1 MKQRTNMKK
10 NFLSLSLLVALMLTA
25 TTAQAQ
31 SWSDLFNK
39 DNISK
44 VVNAITGNAQS
55 IDMTGTWNYQG
66 SAVEFESDNLLMKA
80 GGAAAATM
88 AENKLD
94 EQLSK
99 IGIKEGQMSFTFN
112 ADSTF
117 TSTVGKKKLSGTYS
131 YNASTKQVD
140 LKYLKLLN
148 LHAKVNCTSNSLELL
163 FKSDKLLKLMA
174 FIGSKSNSTALKTV
188 SSLADN
194 YDGMM
199 LGFQL
204 EK

>member
-1 MKQRTNMKK
+1 MGTN
-10 NFLSLSLLVALMLTA
+10 SR
-25 TTAQAQ
+25 AQ
-31 SWSDLFNK
+31 SWKDLLNK

-44 VVNAITGNAQS
+44 VVNAITGTPET
-55 IDMTGTWNYQG
+55 IDMTGTWNYKG
-66 SAVEFESDNLLMKA
+66 SAVEFESENLLMKA

-99 IGIKEGQMSFTFN
+99 VGIKAGQMNFTFN

-117 TSTVGKKKLSGTYS
+117 TSTVGKKKLNGTYS

-148 LHAKVNCTSNSLELL
+148 LHAKVNCTSNSMDLL
-163 FKSDKLLKLMA
+163 FNSDKLLKLMT
-174 FIGSKSNSTALKTV
+174 FLGSKTNSTALKTV
-188 SSLADN
+188 SSLAEN

-199 LGFQL
+199 LGFGL
-204 EK
+204 KK

>member
-1 MKQRTNMKK
+1 MKK

>member
-1 MKQRTNMKK
+1 MKK
-10 NFLSLSLLVALMLTA
+10 NILFIAWVALFSLFA
-25 TTAQAQ
+25 SNSQAQ
-31 SWSDLFNK
+31 SLKDLLNK

-44 VVNAITGNAQS
+44 VVNAITGTPET
-55 IDMTGTWNYQG
+55 IDMTGTWTYSG

-88 AENKLD
+88 AENKLN
-94 EQLSK
+94 
-99 IGIKEGQMSFTFN
+99 FTFN

-148 LHAKVNCTSNSLELL
+148 LHAKVNCTSNSMDLL
-163 FKSDKLLKLMA
+163 FNSDKLLKLMT
-174 FIGSKSNSTALKTV
+174 FLGSKTNSTALKTV
-188 SSLADN
+188 SSLAEN

-199 LGFQL
+199 LGFGL
-204 EK
+204 KK

>member
-1 MKQRTNMKK
+1 MKMKK
-10 NFLSLSLLVALMLTA
+10 IFLSATLMVVFMLTA
-25 TTAQAQ
+25 TNSRAQ
-31 SWSDLFNK
+31 SWADLLNK

-44 VVNAITGNAQS
+44 VVNAITGNTET
-55 IDMTGTWNYQG
+55 IDMAGTWSYKS
-66 SAVEFESDNLLMKA
+66 SAIEFESDNLLMKA

-88 AENKLD
+88 AENKLN
-94 EQLSK
+94 K
-99 IGIKEGQMSFTFN
+99 IGIKDGQMSFTFN

-117 TSTVGKKKLSGTYS
+117 TSTVGKKTLKGTYS

-140 LKYLKLLN
+140 LKYLRLLN
-148 LHAKVNCTSNSLELL
+148 LHAKVNCSSNSLELL
-163 FKSDKLLKLMA
+163 FNSDKLLKLMA

-199 LGFQL
+199 LGFEL
-204 EK
+204 AK

>member
-1 MKQRTNMKK
+1 MKK
-10 NFLSLSLLVALMLTA
+10 SILSLAFLAAFLLTA
-25 TTAQAQ
+25 TNGRAQ
-31 SWSDLFNK
+31 SWKDLFNK

-44 VVNAITGNAQS
+44 VVNAISGTPET
-55 IDMTGTWNYQG
+55 IDMSGTWNYKG
-66 SAVEFESDNLLMKA
+66 SAVEFESENLLMQA

-88 AENKLD
+88 AENKLN

-99 IGIKEGQMSFTFN
+99 VGIRDGKMNFTFN

-117 TSTVGKKKLSGTYS
+117 TSTVGRKTLRGTYS
-131 YNASTKQVD
+131 YDASTKQVD
-140 LKYLKLLN
+140 LKFLKLLN
-148 LHAKVNCTSNSLELL
+148 LHAKVNCSANSMELL
-163 FKSDKLLKLMA
+163 FNSDKLLKLLA

-199 LGFQL
+199 LGFEL
-204 EK
+204 SK

>member
-1 MKQRTNMKK
+1 MKMKK
-10 NFLSLSLLVALMLTA
+10 NFLSATLMVVFMLTA
-25 TTAQAQ
+25 TNSQAQ
-31 SWSDLFNK
+31 SWADLLNK

-44 VVNAITGNAQS
+44 VVNAITGNTET
-55 IDMTGTWNYQG
+55 IDMTGTWSYKS

-80 GGAAAATM
+80 GGPAAAPM
-88 AENKLD
+88 AENKLT

-99 IGIKEGQMSFTFN
+99 IGIKDGQMSFTFN

-117 TSTVGKKKLSGTYS
+117 TSTVGKKILKGTYS

-140 LKYLKLLN
+140 LKYLRLLN
-148 LHAKVNCTSNSLELL
+148 LHAKVNYSSNSLELL
-163 FKSDKLLKLMA
+163 FNSDKLLKLMA
-174 FIGSKSNSTALKTV
+174 FIGSKSNSTALKAV

-199 LGFQL
+199 LGFEL
-204 EK
+204 AK

>member
-1 MKQRTNMKK
+1 MKMKK
-10 NFLSLSLLVALMLTA
+10 NFLSATLMVVFMLTA
-25 TTAQAQ
+25 TNSRAQ
-31 SWSDLFNK
+31 SWADLLNK

-44 VVNAITGNAQS
+44 VVNAITGNTET
-55 IDMTGTWNYQG
+55 IDMTGTWSYKS

-88 AENKLD
+88 AENKLN

-99 IGIKEGQMSFTFN
+99 IGIKDGQMSFTFN

-117 TSTVGKKKLSGTYS
+117 TSTVGKKTLKGTYS

-140 LKYLKLLN
+140 LKY
-148 LHAKVNCTSNSLELL
+148 
-163 FKSDKLLKLMA
+163 LLKLMA

-199 LGFQL
+199 LGFEL
-204 EK
+204 AK

>member
-1 MKQRTNMKK
+1 MKN
-10 NFLSLSLLVALMLTA
+10 NILFIAWVALFSLFA
-25 TTAQAQ
+25 SNSQAQ
-31 SWSDLFNK
+31 SLKDLLNK

-44 VVNAITGNAQS
+44 VVNAITGTTES
-55 IDMTGTWNYQG
+55 IDMTGTWSYKG

-88 AENKLD
+88 AENKLN

-99 IGIKEGQMSFTFN
+99 IGIKDGQMSFTFN

-117 TSTVGKKKLSGTYS
+117 TSTVGKKTLKGTYS

-140 LKYLKLLN
+140 LKYLKLL
-148 LHAKVNCTSNSLELL
+148 HAKVNCSSSSLELL
-163 FKSDKLLKLMA
+163 FNSDKLLKLMA
-174 FIGSKSNSTALKTV
+174 FIGSKSSSTALKTV
-188 SSLADN
+188 SSLAEN

-204 EK
+204 SK